1 MLVSFQESLFEFKS
15 LFDKRFLEFFIF
27 IIKIYNYIFVVYIF
41 CTKKIRKIHNFSIF
55 IKIGIL
61 IFSEFAKNL
70 NILSKIKNLI

>member
-1 MLVSFQESLFEFKS
+1 MHS
-15 LFDKRFLEFFIF
+15 I
-27 IIKIYNYIFVVYIF
+27 